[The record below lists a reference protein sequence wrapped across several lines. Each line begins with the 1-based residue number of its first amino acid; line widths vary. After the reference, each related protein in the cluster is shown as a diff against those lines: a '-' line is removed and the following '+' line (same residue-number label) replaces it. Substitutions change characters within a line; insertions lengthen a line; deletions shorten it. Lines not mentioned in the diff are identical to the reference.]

1 MWITDL
7 LLFVQILRRRVLLCC
22 WCWNGEESWLLQ
34 AEFRLRSWAEPFA
47 ACTQEAKVQIWQ
59 TPFFFLIY
67 LFFIQL
73 NAFVLV
79 YWESYGDLTTGNKC
93 FNNPP
98 HSKTLTKAVKLTI
111 KLFLN
116 KRNSSNH
123 SQLFIFLIQLCLI
136 KPALLLGFTIYCLMS
151 SEYLTEKLPHKYY
164 ITVLWSSVTFTVDT
178 MSLFNIAVPWC

>member
-1 MWITDL
+1 MG
-7 LLFVQILRRRVLLCC
+7 RRADSCRPSSGWGAGQSLSLHVPRRPRYKSDKHL
-22 WCWNGEESWLLQ
+22 
-34 AEFRLRSWAEPFA
+34 
-47 ACTQEAKVQIWQ
+47 
-59 TPFFFLIY
+59 FFFLIY